1 MPESKSQGVSPFSP
15 CLRISAAMAPLPTEK
30 EWYPVGEF
38 FHLPK
43 NSKQVGEVKE

>member
-1 MPESKSQGVSPFSP
+1 MLEDIRRHG
-15 CLRISAAMAPLPTEK
+15 PLPTEK

-43 NSKQVGEVKE
+43 NSKQVGEVKK